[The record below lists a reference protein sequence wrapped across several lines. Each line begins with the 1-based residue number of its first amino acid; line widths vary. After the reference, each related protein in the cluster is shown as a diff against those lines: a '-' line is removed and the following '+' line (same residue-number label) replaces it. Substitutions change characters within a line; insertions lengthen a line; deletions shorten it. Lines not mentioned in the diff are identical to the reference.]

1 MLSRERRGLLLLLL
15 ATALLYLPTLS
26 AEFVGF
32 DDDDYVKA
40 NPDVQQPDVV
50 RIFDL
55 RNTTVADWTPVVTL
69 SYALEYRFFG
79 LDARAFHATN
89 LLLHLG
95 CIVLMYFFLRDL
107 EVSSSLAL
115 LGTLVFAIHPLQVES
130 VAWVSSRKNL
140 LAALFG
146 LAFCRE
152 FLAARSLSATL
163 FLLLALGSK
172 GTAVV
177 FPLWAAV
184 LWVCRFGALPRRAGA
199 LWLAAF
205 GALAAARGLLSIN
218 SQAQVI
224 APSAAGSMSLS
235 ERLTIIGRVLATQLR
250 QFFLPYDL
258 SLYYPW
264 TPGGWGDWRVLASW
278 AVVVA
283 VAVAILW
290 LCRRDIRIGVLGSFV
305 VFGMLPTSNIVPA
318 PYFQADRY
326 THLALVGGAVLGV
339 LLLRPLTRIHQRLP
353 VVVLVLWCTLV
364 VVPTTCRRI
373 AVWHDTEALWNL
385 SLRDTPDVA
394 FFWNGLGTYYLK
406 KGDSEKAESALRR
419 ALELT
424 PDLEIARFNLALIL
438 ANHGR
443 PAEGIAELRRLLASD
458 PESVRGQQLLGQLL
472 GEQGENEQAILH
484 LDTAL
489 HLDPTDKLAR
499 YHRARTLAR
508 LQRFDAAAQDFEVLL
523 RQSRAAV
530 LQSGLAAVRL
540 QQGRPTDAVAL
551 ARQATQGDPH
561 QVEGWD
567 ALSRGLAATGDAV
580 GAENA
585 LHSGIEANPQAAE
598 LWYRLAVALTARGDR
613 DGARDAAVQALHH
626 LNNGAHPAWE
636 NEAQALAQ

>member
-1 MLSRERRGLLLLLL
+1 MRSRERRSLLLLVL

-32 DDDDYVKA
+32 DDDDYVTA
-40 NPDVQQPDVV
+40 NPDVQQLDVL

-55 RNTTVADWTPVVTL
+55 HHTTLADWTPVVTL
-69 SYALEYRFFG
+69 SYAIEYRLFG
-79 LDARAFHATN
+79 LDAPAYHATN
-89 LLLHLG
+89 LLLHLA
-95 CIVLMYFFLRDL
+95 CVVLMYFLLRDL
-107 EVSSSLAL
+107 EVSASLAL

-184 LWVCRFGALPRRAGA
+184 LWACRFGALPRRAGA

-205 GALAAARGLLSIN
+205 AVLAAVRGLLSIA
-218 SQAQVI
+218 SQALVI
-224 APSAAGSMSLS
+224 APSAAGSMRLS

-264 TPGGWGDWRVLASW
+264 TLGHWGDPRVLASW
-278 AVVVA
+278 AA
-283 VAVAILW
+283 VIGAAATVLW
-290 LCRRDIRIGVLGSFV
+290 LARRDVRIGVLGSFIA
-305 VFGMLPTSNIVPA
+305 FGLLPTLNILPA

-326 THLALVGGAVLGV
+326 AHLALVGGAVLGV
-339 LLLRPLTRIHQRLP
+339 LLLRPLGRIHQRLP
-353 VVVLVLWCTLV
+353 AVVLALWCALV
-364 VVPTTCRRI
+364 AVPTSTARI
-373 AVWHDTEALWNL
+373 AVWRNTEALWNL
-385 SLRDTPDVA
+385 SLRDTPNVA

-406 KGDSEKAESALRR
+406 KGDTENAEPALRR
-419 ALELT
+419 ALELA
-424 PDLEIARFNLALIL
+424 PDLELARFNLALIL
-438 ANHGR
+438 ANHGK
-443 PAEGIAELRRLLASD
+443 PAEGIAELNVLLDSH

-472 GEQGENEQAILH
+472 GEQGENEQAMLH

-489 HLDPTDKLAR
+489 RLDPADKLAR

-508 LQRFDAAAQDFEVLL
+508 LHRFDAAAQDFEELL

-530 LQSGLAAVRL
+530 LLSGLAAVRL
-540 QQGRPTDAVAL
+540 QQGRPADAVAL

-561 QVEGWD
+561 QVEAWD
-567 ALSRGLAATGDAV
+567 TLGQGLAATGAGA
-580 GAENA
+580 GAESA
-585 LHSGIEANPQAAE
+585 LRSGIEANPQAAE
-598 LWYRLAVALTARGDR
+598 LWYRLAVVRATRGDR
-613 DGARDAAVQALHH
+613 DGARDAAGQALQR
-626 LNNGAHPAWE
+626 LDNSLHPAWE
-636 NEAQALAQ
+636 NDARDLLQ